1 MINFDTGMQ
10 FPISFIAR
18 ELSLSSRS
26 VYNAVKKYE
35 LSYTHADITDD
46 QVDVIV
52 TSVLEKWPTTG
63 ELEQFYFNLSYH
75 YIIFFAT

>member
-1 MINFDTGMQ
+1 MIIIIFMIYFIGMQ
-10 FPISFIAR
+10 LPITFVAR
-18 ELSLSSRS
+18 ELSLSPRS
-26 VYNAVKKYE
+26 VYNAVKKYG

-63 ELEQFYFNLSYH
+63 VLGTILL
-75 YIIFFAT
+75 T